1 MLRLWLDFDLRS
13 GLVLVLQAV
22 RIVASFSSSCER
34 EDPKLPSRR
43 AVDKDVDDDVEDG
56 DAGAAAAGRVGS

>member
-1 MLRLWLDFDLRS
+1 
-13 GLVLVLQAV
+13 LVLVLQAV